1 MKNPLI
7 VKGKKAAT
15 SRLYYKTADLSHPWG
30 SVKENFQTALQKM
43 VDNPKR
49 FVIIKSGQST
59 YNSSFFHLIPY
70 ADIQH
75 FRTI

>member
-1 MKNPLI
+1 MKNTLI
-7 VKGKKAAT
+7 VKGKKAVT

-49 FVIIKSGQST
+49 FVIIKEGT
-59 YNSSFFHLIPY
+59 AAPMDREGEGWLPV
-70 ADIQH
+70 
-75 FRTI
+75 RRKKT